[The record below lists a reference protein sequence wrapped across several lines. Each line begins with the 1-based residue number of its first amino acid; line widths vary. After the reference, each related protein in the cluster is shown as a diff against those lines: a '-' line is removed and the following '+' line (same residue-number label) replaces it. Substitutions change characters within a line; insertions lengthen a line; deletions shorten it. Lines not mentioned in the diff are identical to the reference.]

1 MAKTTLYTLAF
12 DAAEGPV
19 VFYVGH
25 TNNIKRRR
33 AEHLNNPFN
42 PNHLEYNTYKYRWCR
57 DLDALDIPYV
67 LTPAHEIEDDEDSEY
82 AWILKIARFNLEQ
95 GISFIDGYPLTN
107 MKAGDF
113 LTELIAIPEIKT
125 AEDIREYRNAK
136 AVREIMYA
144 RDGGGTGE
152 YTAQGAKHIEEAHQI
167 AEQLAAKERYAKS
180 KKITRTSNPMSE
192 ESVRKANSLL
202 LKRELEEGCMIWEEY
217 NREMIRIGY
226 PAWTETK
233 PQLANKFN

>member
-25 TNNIKRRR
+25 TNNIQRRR

-42 PNHLEYNTYKYRWCR
+42 SNHLEYDTYKYRWCR

-82 AWILKIARFNLEQ
+82 AWILKFARFNLQQ

-107 MKAGDF
+107 MRAGDF
-113 LTELIAIPEIKT
+113 LTELIAIPEIET

-136 AVREIMYA
+136 AVREIMYS

-152 YTAQGAKHIEEAHQI
+152 HTAQGAKHIEEAHQI
-167 AEQLAAKERYAKS
+167 AEQLAAKERYAQT

-202 LKRELEEGCMIWEEY
+202 LKRELEEGCMLWEEY
-217 NREMIRIGY
+217 NDEMIRIGY
-226 PAWTETK
+226 PEWTETK
-233 PQLANKFN
+233 PQLKY